1 MSKKAERE
9 LKDIVVTNVDLVD
22 RAANEEQFAV
32 VKRKEGRGMADKTK
46 VKKDEETEEEK
57 VAGEVAGAAETETD
71 TEASTDEGGDDKSA
85 VAKTAEA
92 VTGLTARLDSL
103 LDHLEKKGKTSKQD
117 EDEEDVTKADGI
129 KMAKDALAAALVVKN
144 LPADAKA
151 KIESAIA
158 LLDKMKANGY
168 GYPKPTEAKKSE
180 SVVGDAEAVAKAGRI
195 LSKANLGKLQTAA
208 KAMNDATETITSML
222 KQAMGTTDE
231 EEDEEAKSKTK
242 KAKAKKQDDEEDE
255 TDVEAKKAKGK
266 KAEKAEDEDEEVKK
280 SLLAI
285 SDSLTKISKRL
296 DDAEA
301 AVGITKSLGDGEDAP
316 EGETVKKSQGGLWAG
331 LGLVPGR

>member
-1 MSKKAERE
+1 MAKKAERE

-32 VKRKEGRGMADKTK
+32 VKRKDRKEGRGMADKTK
-46 VKKDEETEEEK
+46 VTKGAETEEEK

-71 TEASTDEGGDDKSA
+71 TEASTDDGGGDKAA

-92 VTGLTARLDSL
+92 VTGLTTRLDSL

-129 KMAKDALAAALVVKN
+129 KMVKDALAAALAVKD

-180 SVVGDAEAVAKAGRI
+180 DDGETEEVAKAGRI

-208 KAMNDATETITSML
+208 KALTDATETITSML
-222 KQAMGTTDE
+222 KQAMGED
-231 EEDEEAKSKTK
+231 EDEESKSKAK
-242 KAKAKKQDDEEDE
+242 KAKASKQEDEEDDE
-255 TDVEAKKAKGK
+255 VEAKKAKGK
-266 KAEKAEDEDEEVKK
+266 KAEKAEDEEVKK
-280 SLLAI
+280 SLTAI
-285 SDSLTKISKRL
+285 SDSLAKISKRL

-301 AVGITKSLGDGEDAP
+301 AVGITKSLGDGED
-316 EGETVKKSQGGLWAG
+316 EGETEEVKKAAGGLWAG
-331 LGLVPGR
+331 LGLVPKQ